1 MPLSAYRDSDRTQTA
16 FAKELELNGSPE
28 EKAGRF
34 YCQSPECSASM
45 IFVASSSSHCAH
57 FRALPS
63 VPHTENCVYG
73 RFSEYDPNKFDERSF
88 DFKNFIQ
95 YLDQEQ
101 KTPNQQTAGCGS
113 EGLNQNKK
121 PLTTLHQVYGMLKSH
136 DPKERL
142 GGQKVSSML
151 LDDRSFDEYYDHFY
165 GSHIIEAKVID
176 RWSFAEE
183 RTVPNGVQLNS
194 LEIPE
199 RQKYYSTLHLTLRVK
214 GKSIIFSVC
223 FKDAELFETLKN
235 QIKGSN
241 TDYKAFDKPF
251 VVVAG
256 NWKLVPG
263 THHHYTTVVKNK
275 KQIFCF

>member
-1 MPLSAYRDSDRTQTA
+1 MPLSAYRDSARTQTA

-34 YCQSPECSASM
+34 YCQSPECFASM
-45 IFVASSSSHCAH
+45 IFVASSSSRCAH
-57 FRALPS
+57 FQALPS
-63 VPHTENCVYG
+63 VPHTEDCVYG

-88 DFKNFIQ
+88 DFKNFIR

-101 KTPNQQTAGCGS
+101 KTPTQQTAGCGS
-113 EGLNQNKK
+113 GELNQNKK

-136 DPKERL
+136 TPKERL
-142 GGQKVSSML
+142 GGQTVSNML
-151 LDDRSFDEYYDHFY
+151 LDDRSFDEHYDHFS

-183 RTVPNGVQLNS
+183 RVVPNGVQLNS

-199 RQKYYSTLHLTLRVK
+199 RQKYYSKLHLTLRVN
-214 GKSIIFSVC
+214 GKSVIFSVC
-223 FKDAELFETLKN
+223 FKDAELYDTMEKK
-235 QIKGSN
+235 IRGSN
-241 TDYKAFDKPF
+241 VDYKAFDKPF

-263 THHHYTTVVKNK
+263 THHHYVTVVKNK
-275 KQIFCF
+275 KQIFCI